1 MCNSYHKKTGLP
13 EKIRLCLGNGCFI
26 AGTLVT
32 TRSGLKPIEEIV
44 IGDYV
49 LSRNQETGET
59 SYKKVTDTLVRSTQE
74 ICTIEL
80 ETGNIKLTTGH
91 LFMVKNKWWKAAVK
105 LVTGDILVTSYG
117 EDQIVKSIKVEEKG
131 YPVTTYNLTV
141 EDNHT
146 FFVSSEKVLTHNKGK
161 FNKCELVGEVAE
173 NATKG
178 ATDVVEKVK
187 YGEHYTKVNGKKALK
202 PNVEYVTEE
211 GYKYVT
217 DSSGRISNV
226 EGSLDAGKAKR
237 NAYAQRM
244 VGKDNGRL
252 ATDDGGHLIASIFKG
267 SGDLDNLVP
276 MDATLNR
283 GDWKVMENS
292 WAKALDKGKTVDI
305 KIKSIYS
312 GTSQRPISF
321 KVKYRVDNGRWIKET
336 FTN

>member
-1 MCNSYHKKTGLP
+1 MTY
-13 EKIRLCLGNGCFI
+13 
-26 AGTLVT
+26 
-32 TRSGLKPIEEIV
+32 
-44 IGDYV
+44 GD
-49 LSRNQETGET
+49 
-59 SYKKVTDTLVRSTQE
+59 
-74 ICTIEL
+74 
-80 ETGNIKLTTGH
+80 
-91 LFMVKNKWWKAAVK
+91 
-105 LVTGDILVTSYG
+105 
-117 EDQIVKSIKVEEKG
+117 
-131 YPVTTYNLTV
+131 
-141 EDNHT
+141 
-146 FFVSSEKVLTHNKGK
+146 
-161 FNKCELVGEVAE
+161 
-173 NATKG
+173 
-178 ATDVVEKVK
+178 
-187 YGEHYTKVNGKKALK
+187 HYTKVNGKKALK

-226 EGSLDAGKAKR
+226 EGSLNAGKAKR
-237 NAYAQRM
+237 NVYAQRA

-252 ATDDGGHLIASIFKG
+252 DTDDGGHLIASIFKG